1 MSDARIDIP
10 RDQIVQFCRTWDIA
24 EFSLFGSVLRDYF
37 GPESDIDVLVKFSD
51 DAGHSILDLVH
62 METELSAILGRR
74 ADLVDRRAVERSENY
89 IRRRHVLE
97 AAESVYVAG

>member
-1 MSDARIDIP
+1 M
-10 RDQIVQFCRTWDIA
+10 
-24 EFSLFGSVLRDYF
+24 
-37 GPESDIDVLVKFSD
+37 LVKFSD
-51 DAGHSILDLVH
+51 DAGHSILDMVH